1 MDQFYNQVVQ
11 FQRRAND
18 WLDDRSSSAA
28 RSLQT
33 EIQRLEDDVQT
44 RKNPRTLEARV
55 VSVMRLLSQA
65 GSNGTMSHS
74 HANELID
81 QCENFRQQLRKMQ

>member
-11 FQRRAND
+11 FQRRVND
-18 WLDDRSSSAA
+18 WLDDRSSSTA

-33 EIQRLEDDVQT
+33 EVQRLEDDVQT
-44 RKNPRTLEARV
+44 RKNSRTVEARV
-55 VSVMRLLSQA
+55 MSVMRLLNQA
-65 GSNGTMSHS
+65 GNSGAMSHP
-74 HANELID
+74 HADELMQ

>member
-18 WLDDRSSSAA
+18 WLDDRSSSVS

-33 EIQRLEDDVQT
+33 EIQRLEDDVQVK
-44 RKNPRTLEARV
+44 KNAKTIEARV
-55 VSVMRLLSQA
+55 VSVMRQLSQA
-65 GSNGTMSHS
+65 GRDGVMD
-74 HANELID
+74 HAHIDELIQ
-81 QCENFRQQLRKMQ
+81 QCERFRQQLRKM